1 LNYHNKKFRPI
12 SISENGEVSSELIF
26 HYLQKGNVLTC
37 TYHGKNIVKGQLM
50 GLVDDNGKIEMR
62 YHQVNRNGDLMT
74 GMCVSVPE
82 IMENGK
88 IRLHESWQW
97 TSGDRSK
104 GESILEEY

>member
-1 LNYHNKKFRPI
+1 
-12 SISENGEVSSELIF
+12 
-26 HYLQKGNVLTC
+26 
-37 TYHGKNIVKGQLM
+37 VKGQLM

>member
-1 LNYHNKKFRPI
+1 
-12 SISENGEVSSELIF
+12 
-26 HYLQKGNVLTC
+26 
-37 TYHGKNIVKGQLM
+37 M

>member
-1 LNYHNKKFRPI
+1 M
-12 SISENGEVSSELIF
+12 
-26 HYLQKGNVLTC
+26 
-37 TYHGKNIVKGQLM
+37 KGQLM